1 MPQPVSRPA
10 AGFRSI
16 RPGRKIQTLLP
27 YGVNASGME
36 YPTGLP
42 GSLGTNYFQPTA
54 ALMTN
59 AVALGFDTIR
69 LPYLWERMQ
78 PVVNGP
84 LNSLYKSEIDT
95 CIQRAASAGVKVVLD
110 MHNYG
115 RRFIWYDGGFT
126 SNFAAADSK
135 WSSGTITGGKL
146 QVTSFT
152 PSVAGSLSNA
162 RYKFTVK
169 AEINSVDGPDVWRN
183 LWLYCGYRDP
193 FNHFHFNI
201 SSQNDYVQ
209 LYKTINGV
217 ETQIGS
223 NVATTI
229 DLNTQYTVVMDHGYT
244 TPGTLTITIGGV
256 QKFSTTIPDALLS
269 GKVGVNPSG
278 VTGKIDDVTVDVLG
292 DTTSGNAS
300 DYYAVGSAQLPIT
313 AFADHWDKMSEAYRD
328 NPNVIAYD
336 LNNEWYDMPGGDPTP
351 STFLTCTSVLANQAA
366 IDKIRE
372 NNDDT
377 WIAIQYDSFSNMHRF
392 TDFFGSNPDVW
403 WDDPL
408 NRTIISPHY
417 YFNTEHSG
425 EYAEE
430 FNPNSFT
437 RLETEVLPILQWAY
451 SKGVYVMVGETAW
464 PKDDKRWSD
473 VAEKFLLLCAQYNAW
488 VFYWSVLDSV
498 TTGTALDIT
507 SSTVASKQYERVL
520 SKFQGTP
527 LPTDDLPPINPP
539 GTPDT
544 TAPVITVTSPTA
556 FPATVPVTP
565 TVISGHATDNVGVTL
580 VTYQLNGGTET
591 PCFGTASWATPAIT
605 LDAGANT
612 VIIKAYD
619 AAGNT
624 DTETL
629 SITYTE
635 DTPPAADTTAPAL
648 TVTSPSTPSTVTSA
662 TLAISGTSSDAV
674 GVIGVTYS
682 LNGAAEMACT
692 GTTSWS
698 ASLTLVEGVNSIVI
712 RARDAAQNT
721 TSTTLT
727 ITYTPP
733 TPPDNSTNAEYLGMD
748 VMSETKDLLDNG
760 TIISAGNPARV
771 TAIVNAIAAQMP
783 TLTHIQ
789 LSVPMNTNAEAI
801 AARGSAFKLEPILYA
816 KRWADAVHAAGK
828 KVKWRGTDSRME
840 GIYNFPRW
848 VGGNRYPQGQ
858 VYQVLG
864 TPFSDEFERAS
875 VGTTDYQTGHQPSN
889 TWTISSGILVGP
901 SSDGW
906 KRTLLTKKQYKNVVL
921 LAKVKKVGNQQIVVR
936 ATTDVNFP
944 GYGLQMRDT
953 NKLRIERP
961 GLASLG
967 EVSKTWVSNSWYW
980 LKLEA
985 NGSTIRGKAWLD
997 GDAEPGAWDIS
1008 ITDTT
1013 YPNAGYVGLSGE
1025 TSNGSFDSLSLT
1037 HTPDRAS
1044 WLGRAY
1050 NYIVDN
1056 GTAYPDLF
1064 QDGDDIGF
1072 YPESTAKDRVPND
1085 QGVFQDATSF
1095 LSHASPGVTVNHAN
1109 FFIDLKTVCEAAAV
1123 VIGKNLRC
1131 GRSTQQ
1137 WSEVN
1142 SGWIGQSVWN
1152 SLGFIIVDH
1161 YGTDGAG
1168 HSAAEMKADIRRI
1181 SQINNNKKVY
1191 IEEWGD
1197 YWSTSFR
1204 NQAQHEAYLDTM
1216 YAAFQELIDEGTLLG
1231 FGYWRYL
1238 GGAERLATEPTTN
1251 TFTLTYA
1258 GLKAKAF
1265 FDANDPNA

>member
-1 MPQPVSRPA
+1 MPQPVTRPA

-54 ALMTN
+54 ALMAN

-84 LNSLYKSEIDT
+84 LSALYKSEIDT

-135 WSSGTITGGKL
+135 WSSGTVTGGKL

-209 LYKTINGV
+209 LYKTVNGV

-244 TPGTLTITIGGV
+244 TPGTLTVTIDGV

-278 VTGKIDDVTVDVLG
+278 VTGKIDDVEVRLYDGGSG
-292 DTTSGNAS
+292 DITAGNTS
-300 DYYAVGSAQLPIT
+300 DYYRVGSTELPIS

-366 IDKIRE
+366 IDSIRG

-377 WIAIQYDSFSNMHRF
+377 WIAIQYDSFSNMHKF
-392 TDFFGSNPDVW
+392 TEFFGSNPDVW

-451 SKGVYVMVGETAW
+451 SKGVYVMIGETAW

-488 VFYWSVLDSV
+488 VFYWSVSDSV

-527 LPTDDLPPINPP
+527 LPTDDLPPISPP

-544 TAPVITVTSPTA
+544 AAPVITITSPATN
-556 FPATVPVTP
+556 PVTVPVTP
-565 TVISGHATDNVGVTL
+565 TVISGYATDNVGVVL

-591 PCFGTASWATPAIT
+591 PCFGTASWATPALT

-629 SITYTE
+629 TITYTE

-648 TVTSPSTPSTVTSA
+648 TVASPSTPSTVTSE
-662 TLAISGTSSDAV
+662 TLAITGTSSDAV
-674 GVIGVTYS
+674 GVIGVTYA
-682 LNGAAEMACT
+682 LNGAAEVACT

-698 ASLTLVEGVNSIVI
+698 ASLTLVEGVNTIVI

-733 TPPDNSTNAEYLGMD
+733 TPPDNSTNAEYLAIDDMANQ
-748 VMSETKDLLDNG
+748 KDLLDNG

-771 TAIVNAIAAQMP
+771 TALCTAMAAQFP
-783 TLTHIQ
+783 TTTHIQ

-801 AARGSAFKLEPILYA
+801 SARGSAFKMEPALYA
-816 KRWADAVHAAGK
+816 KRWADAIHAAGK
-828 KVKWRGTDSRME
+828 NVMWRGADCRME

-858 VYQVLG
+858 AYQVLG
-864 TPFSDEFERAS
+864 TPFSDDFARTL

-889 TWTISSGILVGP
+889 MWTISSGALQGP
-901 SSDGW
+901 ASDGW
-906 KRTLLTKKQYKNVVL
+906 RRTLLTKKTYKNVVFQ
-921 LAKVKKVGNQQIVVR
+921 AKVKKVGNQQIIVR
-936 ATTDVNFP
+936 ATTDANFP
-944 GYGLQMRDT
+944 GYGLQLRDGEVR
-953 NKLRIERP
+953 LERS
-961 GLASLG
+961 GLENLASA
-967 EVSKTWVSNSWYW
+967 SKTTTPNSFYQM
-980 LKLEA
+980 KLEA
-985 NGSTIRGKAWLD
+985 NGSTIRGKVWLD
-997 GDAEPGAWDIS
+997 GDDEPDAWDVS
-1008 ITDTT
+1008 VTNTA
-1013 YPNAGYVGLSGE
+1013 YANAGFCGVSGE
-1025 TSNGSFDSLSLT
+1025 TSNGLFDDFSIT
-1037 HTPDRAS
+1037 HTPDRAN

-1056 GTAYPDLF
+1056 AAMF
-1064 QDGDDIGF
+1064 ADGDRIGF
-1072 YPESTAKDRVPND
+1072 YPEQT
-1085 QGVFQDATSF
+1085 GHGIFQDSTSF
-1095 LSHASPGVTVNHAN
+1095 ISYSSPGVQQNFAN
-1109 FFIDLKTVCEAAAV
+1109 FFIDLKTVCEGAAAA
-1123 VIGKNLRC
+1123 IGKNLIC
-1131 GRSTQQ
+1131 GQTTQN

-1142 SGWIGQSVWN
+1142 SGWIPASLWN
-1152 SLGFIIVDH
+1152 AYGIIIVDH
-1161 YGTDGAG
+1161 YGTDGEG
-1168 HSAAEMKADIRRI
+1168 HTAAQMKADIRHI

-1191 IEEWGD
+1191 IQEWGD
-1197 YWSTSFR
+1197 YWSTDSSHTSPIR

-1231 FGYWRYL
+1231 FGYWRYT

-1251 TFTLTYA
+1251 NFTLNYA